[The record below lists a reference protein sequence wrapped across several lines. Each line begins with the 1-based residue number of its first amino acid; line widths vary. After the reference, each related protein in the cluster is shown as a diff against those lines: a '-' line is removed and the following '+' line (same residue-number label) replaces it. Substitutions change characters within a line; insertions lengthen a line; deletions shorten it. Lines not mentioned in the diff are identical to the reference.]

1 MTDVLPTLL
10 DFTGAS
16 LPQDFKG
23 YRTRALDGRS
33 FADLCNNAQAP
44 TQRDRQYYEL
54 QGNRAYIS
62 GTWKIV
68 SLQSPDKAIDMHNW
82 MLFDLAQDP
91 AEIHDLAAMHPA
103 IVERLI
109 AEFDA
114 EAGANY
120 VYPID
125 VRDERRNNQMPPYE
139 LDRVL
144 LPRDFYRLGQ
154 SIPSVVVSPLV
165 ADRSYLLSAE
175 FDWQPGNEGVIF
187 ALGDRFCGLVL
198 FAEDGA
204 LHFIYQ
210 QWHNPQTLTPIRL
223 SAGAQTFSFDY
234 RAIGA
239 RKGHATVSLN
249 GVVQVEA
256 VDLSPTLVRIPTQV
270 PGPS

>member
-1 MTDVLPTLL
+1 
-10 DFTGAS
+10 
-16 LPQDFKG
+16 
-23 YRTRALDGRS
+23 
-33 FADLCNNAQAP
+33 
-44 TQRDRQYYEL
+44 
-54 QGNRAYIS
+54 
-62 GTWKIV
+62 
-68 SLQSPDKAIDMHNW
+68 
-82 MLFDLAQDP
+82 
-91 AEIHDLAAMHPA
+91 
-103 IVERLI
+103 
-109 AEFDA
+109 
-114 EAGANY
+114 
-120 VYPID
+120 
-125 VRDERRNNQMPPYE
+125 MPPYE

-144 LPRDFYRLGQ
+144 VPRDFYRLGQ

-256 VDLSPTLVRIPTQV
+256 VDLSPTLVRIPSCGMSIGLSRRLAVSERYEHRGTFEYGGQITRIRIE
-270 PGPS
+270 PGETAPGSLVEPSEAAYQAKLRAAAGR